1 MPYDHSMYTE
11 ARLKAG
17 TSLSQV
23 NAALKPLTDYLFSLE
38 EFSINRMTGDLVF
51 STSGYVCA
59 NFHDLV
65 VEAAANLG
73 PLTQSPSLLTLS
85 DHSTADLENAI
96 DVVFYGASVEAVEQF
111 HFEVDLA
118 DAMAKLTG
126 HLPAE
131 AIGKLKEVATAVFTA
146 KRANV
151 AQGVAA

>member
-1 MPYDHSMYTE
+1 MAYDHSLYTE
-11 ARLKAG
+11 ARLKVG
-17 TSLSQV
+17 TSPAQV
-23 NAALKPLTDYLFSLE
+23 KTALKPLTDYLFSFDK
-38 EFSINRMTGDLVF
+38 FSFNRETGDLVF
-51 STSGYVCA
+51 STSGDVCA

-111 HFEVDLA
+111 HFEVDFA
-118 DAMAKLTG
+118 DAMAKLSE